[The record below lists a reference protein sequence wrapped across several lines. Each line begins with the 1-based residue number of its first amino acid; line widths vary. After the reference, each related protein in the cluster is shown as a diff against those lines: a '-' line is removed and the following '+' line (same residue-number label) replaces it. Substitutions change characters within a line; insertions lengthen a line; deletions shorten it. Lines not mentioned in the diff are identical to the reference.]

1 MLYSNVIGS
10 NMKDKILEII
20 ANNPKHYVKMIKRNV
35 ELNNWVIEHS
45 KVHSD
50 NVALCIYSAINNV
63 SNVCQYGKEKKF
75 GGLSV
80 GLRNCGTAKNCQC
93 TREQVAESV
102 KQTKQSITDENK
114 QLINK
119 KREATNLQKY
129 GVANIGQT
137 NFAKL
142 AHTQFYLNSCSKKQI
157 EQKTAKQV
165 GYEKFSQ
172 YVEDRYKFKLLTNID
187 DYHGIRQKDAH
198 EYVFE
203 CINCHTQVSKKFYH
217 RVGINCEKCNPY
229 KASYLS
235 NEEQEV
241 FDYIKNELGIENGVQ
256 SDKKIIAPYELDMVF
271 HEQKIAI
278 EYCGL
283 YWHSELSSLKHKNYH
298 RAKMELVNNAGY
310 RLITIFS
317 DEWLSKN
324 EIVKS
329 RLRHIFGISSE
340 REQAR
345 KLKVVEVS
353 NKEAKEFLEK
363 YHIQGFAI
371 APIRLGLVNKNE
383 KLIALMTFAAGR
395 KSLNSND
402 QYELVRFAS
411 CGSVV
416 GGAGKLLK
424 HFVEK
429 YKPTK
434 LITYADLRWSN
445 GNLYERLGFN
455 KIGDAKVGYWYVKNY
470 IKREHRYNYTKHR
483 LVKMGN
489 DSSISEWSIMKSL
502 GYDRVWD
509 CGHQKFELIFSP
521 SNNL

>member
-20 ANNPKHYVKMIKRNV
+20 ANNPKHYVKMIKHKK
-35 ELNNWVIEHS
+35 ELYDWVIDNR
-45 KVHSD
+45 KVQND
-50 NVALCIYSAINNV
+50 DLALCIYSAINNV
-63 SNVCQYGKEKKF
+63 TNICQYGKEKKF

-80 GLRNCGTAKNCQC
+80 GLRNCGAAKNCQC

-102 KQTKQSITDENK
+102 KQTKQCVTTETR
-114 QLINK
+114 QLTNK
-119 KREATNLQKY
+119 KRETTNLMKY

-142 AHTQFYLNSCSKKQI
+142 AHTKFYLNSYPKKQI
-157 EQKTAKQV
+157 ELKTSKQV

-172 YVEDRYKFKLLTNID
+172 YVENRYKFKLLTNID
-187 DYHGIRQKDAH
+187 DYNGIRQKNAH
-198 EYVFE
+198 EYLFE
-203 CINCHTQVSKKFYH
+203 CMNCNTQISKKFYH
-217 RVGINCEKCNPY
+217 RVGINCDTCNPY
-229 KASYLS
+229 KPSYVS

-241 FDYIKNELGIENGVQ
+241 FNYIRNELGIENAIQ
-256 SDKKIIAPYELDMVF
+256 CDKKIIAPYELDMVF

-298 RAKMELVNNAGY
+298 RAKMELVNNVGY

-317 DEWLSKN
+317 DEWLNKRD
-324 EIVKS
+324 IVKS
-329 RLRHIFGISSE
+329 RLSHIFKRGNE

-345 KLKVVEVS
+345 KLGVVEVN
-353 NKEAKEFLEK
+353 NKEAKDFLEK

-371 APIRLGLVNKNE
+371 APIRLGLVNKDG
-383 KLIALMTFAAGR
+383 KLLALMTFSSGR

-411 CGSVV
+411 VGSVV
-416 GGAGKLLK
+416 GGAGKLLN

-434 LITYADLRWSN
+434 IITYADLRWSN
-445 GNLYERLGFN
+445 GNLYEQLGFN
-455 KIGDAKVGYWYVKNY
+455 KIGHAKVGYWYVRNY

-489 DSSISEWSIMKSL
+489 DSSLSEWSIMQSL
-502 GYDRVWD
+502 GYDRIWD
-509 CGHQKFELIFSP
+509 CGHQKYELII
-521 SNNL
+521 LM